1 MATTSRE
8 MTKNPIVKRIVELV
22 SERGLKDKD
31 LTDHLGLPPGS
42 MAKWKY
48 DGSQI
53 YLKYIVEI
61 SQFLGTSP
69 NYLFLGTEKSDNV
82 EGLTPLEN
90 EVIQLYRSIDDRQ
103 KKCIRDTLKCFA

>member
-1 MATTSRE
+1 
-8 MTKNPIVKRIVELV
+8 MTKNPVVQRIVDLI
-22 SERGLKDKD
+22 SDRGLKDKD

-48 DGSQI
+48 DGSQG
-53 YLKYIVEI
+53 YLKYIVQI
-61 SQFLGTSP
+61 SEFLKTSP
-69 NYLFLGTEKSDNV
+69 NYLFLGTEETSDI
-82 EGLTPLEN
+82 EGLTPMEN